1 MKLTCDRS
9 ALVDKLAILARGVS
23 TRSALPVLSG
33 IMLQAQDGRLDM
45 YSTDMEL
52 SIKASLSTTVEQP
65 GEIVVPA
72 RLFTDVV
79 RNLPEE
85 HVVIAAGEATVA
97 VTAGRAGF
105 SLNIWSAN
113 DFPQTSTFD
122 ASGAFA
128 MGREPFVETLG
139 KVGRAASRDETRPIL
154 TGVLMTIQGDTLK
167 MVATDS
173 YRLAVKE
180 TKLETALEADV
191 QAIVPV
197 RALGE
202 VARLASGMPEGDL
215 EVAIGE
221 NQALFKLTGAAG
233 DVWIASR
240 LIDGQFPN
248 YKQLLPETF
257 DHEVIL
263 DKDDFMAAARR
274 VSLLAQ
280 KSAPLRLAFA
290 DNKLTLKA
298 LTQDVGQAEESL
310 DIEFDGE
317 AFEIGFS
324 PAYLVDGID
333 AIEDAGVRLRFTSP
347 LRPGLVSGASDGDG
361 KFVYLIMPIRLNN

>member
-33 IMLQAQDGRLDM
+33 IMLQAQDGRLDL

-52 SIKASLSTTVEQP
+52 SIKASLATTVEHE

-85 HVVIAAGEATVA
+85 QVVIEAAEATVA

-105 SLNIWSAN
+105 SLNAWSAS

-122 ASGAFA
+122 TSGAFA
-128 MGREPFVETLG
+128 IGREPFVETLN
-139 KVGRAASRDETRPIL
+139 KVGRAASRDYTRPIL
-154 TGVLMTIQGDTLK
+154 TGVLMTIQGDTLR

-180 TKLETALEADV
+180 TKLGAAVETDV

-197 RALGE
+197 KALGE
-202 VARLASGMPEGDL
+202 VARLASGTAEGDL

-221 NQALFKLTGAAG
+221 NQALFKLADPSG

-240 LIDGQFPN
+240 LVDGQFPN
-248 YKQLLPETF
+248 YKQLLPESF
-257 DHEVIL
+257 DHEVTL
-263 DKDDFMAAARR
+263 DRDGFMAAARR

-280 KSAPLRLAFA
+280 KNAPLRLSFA

-310 DIEFDGE
+310 DIEFAGE

-324 PAYLVDGID
+324 PAYLIDGID
-333 AIEDAGVRLRFTSP
+333 AIEEAGVRLRFTSP
-347 LRPGLVSGASDGDG
+347 LRPGLVSGAVDGDG
-361 KFVYLIMPIRLNN
+361 AFVYLIMPIRLSN

>member
-33 IMLQAQDGRLDM
+33 VLLQASEGRLDLF
-45 YSTDMEL
+45 STDMEL
-52 SIKASLSTTVEQP
+52 SIKASLATAIERE

-79 RNLPEE
+79 RNLPGEE
-85 HVVIAAGEATVA
+85 VVIEAGEAAVK
-97 VTAGRAGF
+97 VTAGRAEF
-105 SLNIWSAN
+105 SLNAWSAS

-122 ASGAFA
+122 TSESFA
-128 MGREPFVETLG
+128 IGREPFVETLT
-139 KVGRAASRDETRPIL
+139 KAGRAASRDETRPIL
-154 TGVLMTIQGDTLK
+154 TGVLMTILGDTLK

-180 TKLETALEADV
+180 TKLEKALETEV

-202 VARLASGMPEGDL
+202 VARLATAMGDGDID
-215 EVAIGE
+215 VAIGE
-221 NQALFKLTGAAG
+221 NQALFKLGDPAG
-233 DVWIASR
+233 DVWVASR

-248 YKQLLPETF
+248 YKQLVPDSF
-257 DHEVIL
+257 DHEVTL
-263 DKDDFMAAARR
+263 AKDEFMAAARR

-280 KSAPLRLAFA
+280 KNAPLRLSFA
-290 DNKLTLKA
+290 EHKLTMKA

-310 DIEFDGE
+310 DVEFSGE
-317 AFEIGFS
+317 AFEIGFN
-324 PAYLVDGID
+324 PAYLIDGID
-333 AIEDAGVRLRFTSP
+333 AIDDAGVLLRFTSP
-347 LRPGLVSGASDGDG
+347 LRPGLVSGSDGG
-361 KFVYLIMPIRLNN
+361 FVYLIMPIRLSS

>member
-33 IMLQAQDGRLDM
+33 VLIQASEGRLDLF
-45 YSTDMEL
+45 STDMEL
-52 SIKASLSTTVEQP
+52 SIKASLTTAIERD

-79 RNLPEE
+79 RNLPGEE
-85 HVVIAAGEATVA
+85 VVIEAGEAAVK
-97 VTAGRAGF
+97 VTAGRAEF
-105 SLNIWSAN
+105 SLNAWSAS

-122 ASGAFA
+122 TSAAFA
-128 MGREPFVETLG
+128 MGREPFVETLT
-139 KVGRAASRDETRPIL
+139 KAGRAASRDETRPIL
-154 TGVLMTIQGDTLK
+154 TGVLMTILGDTLK

-180 TKLETALEADV
+180 TKLEKALDAEV

-202 VARLASGMPEGDL
+202 VARLAASMGDGDI
-215 EVAIGE
+215 EVAISE
-221 NQALFKLTGAAG
+221 NQALFKLSDPAG
-233 DVWIASR
+233 DVWVASR

-248 YKQLLPETF
+248 YKQLLPDSF
-257 DHEVIL
+257 DHEVTL
-263 DKDDFMAAARR
+263 AKDEFMAAARR

-280 KSAPLRLAFA
+280 KNAPLRLSFA
-290 DNKLTLKA
+290 ENKLTMKA
-298 LTQDVGQAEESL
+298 LTQDVGHAEESL
-310 DIEFDGE
+310 DVEFGGE
-317 AFEIGFS
+317 AFEIGFNA
-324 PAYLVDGID
+324 AYLIDGID
-333 AIEDAGVRLRFTSP
+333 AIDDAGVLLRFTSP
-347 LRPGLVSGASDGDG
+347 LRPGLVSGSDGG
-361 KFVYLIMPIRLNN
+361 FVYLIMPIRLSS